1 MTHPR
6 SRDAVARRG
15 PVETSG
21 ALHAVLVLSWA
32 LCSAAG
38 ELDDY
43 LTMPDGFMYHKSC
56 VHHHIEHFE
65 VERLPEGRG
74 THVVG
79 GDSFG
84 PCPFDRVPAKAVLA
98 STGPENLK
106 YYSDWSVYAQTAG
119 PKYNFM
125 TSTWQVPPA
134 PKSRGPLGLSSVYL
148 FNGLEDGG
156 GVHGKASLILQPVLL
171 FGKSGCVLNPAD
183 WGQWNLQSYLVDGNG
198 RAHCGKRIK
207 VHPGQTVIGTMQ
219 QQQGNNTWLVESI
232 AVGENG
238 APNQTSSYVGDLA
251 DKYINSAYVTLEG
264 MVIYNCATYPPNNGV
279 TFKEVLV
286 GTAAGGVV
294 AKTSWTSMVRHS
306 ECNQRTVESDNGRD
320 VTLLWNSTLT
330 V

>member
-1 MTHPR
+1 
-6 SRDAVARRG
+6 
-15 PVETSG
+15 
-21 ALHAVLVLSWA
+21 
-32 LCSAAG
+32 
-38 ELDDY
+38 
-43 LTMPDGFMYHKSC
+43 MP
-56 VHHHIEHFE
+56 I
-65 VERLPEGRG
+65 
-74 THVVG
+74 
-79 GDSFG
+79 
-84 PCPFDRVPAKAVLA
+84 DRVPAKAVLA

-125 TSTWQVPPA
+125 TSTCRFLLHQSQGPPRAVLSA
-134 PKSRGPLGLSSVYL
+134 PLQR
-148 FNGLEDGG
+148 FRDGG